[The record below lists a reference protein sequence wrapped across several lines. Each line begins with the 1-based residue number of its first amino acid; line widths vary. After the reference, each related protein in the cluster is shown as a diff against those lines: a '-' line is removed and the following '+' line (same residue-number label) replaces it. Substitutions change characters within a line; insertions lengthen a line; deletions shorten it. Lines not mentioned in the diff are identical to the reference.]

1 MPKHC
6 STTAFGFDKPPV
18 ATGTDFSISSDGRRL
33 RQRRVQY
40 TEADLSSHPS
50 SEADN
55 ESDGSDDNDSQ
66 DSFQDPY
73 HKINFEDDKQ
83 DIEGLSYSG
92 GINDAV
98 TMDEGLQGLSEA
110 QDPSSASV
118 NVTRPFNLHSD
129 NPSRAWIPYREEYL
143 RDMLFLEGRRGMGS
157 ACSEC
162 RAANPAFRCTD
173 DDCLSA
179 GMMCKEC
186 LLSTHKRLPL
196 HWVEEWIGAYFRTT
210 SLQTLGL
217 IIQLGHSSLE
227 GGCIFSHKARDI
239 TLVHTN
245 GIHGVTDRYRVFLR
259 CMFQWRHLKMCKRG
273 ARGHTAGGIAGTQL
287 GELAIDCPACPHPG
301 KNLPADYINSPPELA
316 FLYYMFLAI
325 DANFR
330 LRNRMTS
337 NHYKSPTLGDGW
349 AYLVPRAAYEEHI
362 LRYVNQEE
370 MSSCSGFA
378 AMFLANLKNVKGLRV
393 SGVGGICCG
402 RHRVWR
408 ANGLG
413 DLQRGERYCN
423 MDFIFWSTIHGEEYL
438 CIVVSYD
445 IACQWSRN
453 FWSRMDDIDPS
464 IRVKYGEGQIM
475 FLVPKFHLRAH
486 QASCQADYS
495 FNYAPGVGHT
505 HGEVVEEGW
514 AQSNKAAGQTKEM
527 GPGTRAMTLDDI
539 FGFANWRTIENLDN
553 VLGKRLLNAIKSFD
567 EHYVDFN
574 NFHAGLIVNVGETV
588 LAEWDD
594 MVKAWD
600 NDHTELCPYTMEEDG
615 DEGTHF
621 KDMEL
626 KLARQEHSRLAS
638 GLPGHPSSLCVFVV
652 EGIMLGEV
660 QRGIELFITVNKYMT
675 PTQDLELQRRR
686 TNLLKRITHF
696 RNLQRLLMPR
706 LADVISEE
714 DMERIENSD
723 NEKPEQIK
731 LFLPSECG
739 TLREA
744 EALDALQGVRDGL
757 RARTGSS
764 RFKMQNVTGQ
774 VGNTRASGILRQID
788 IRIHARK
795 IRYRLAR
802 DALLRLR
809 GHGDWEQSI
818 RELKDAD
825 VRGLSERVLTREEAD
840 RREHLRERAIR
851 EKDLDNND
859 FYFQEEGIQSRVQGE
874 TRRALSWIWWDQ
886 WELKEGTTDDPD
898 YIDGEFTHP
907 VCTYRNRRYGHTSTG
922 IFLSDEFLAAVR
934 VEYCK
939 SKARLDRSKEEVQLL
954 CEELRRMME
963 YSLWKAEWWLS
974 RRLGGEGMLS
984 IGESVT
990 AELADGLNSYALQ
1003 QVSIMKNRHD
1013 HLDKTWTPLIEHAKK
1028 VLNRAPDISTLS
1040 FELKDKERSDADAQR
1055 AETEV

>member
-1 MPKHC
+1 
-6 STTAFGFDKPPV
+6 
-18 ATGTDFSISSDGRRL
+18 
-33 RQRRVQY
+33 
-40 TEADLSSHPS
+40 
-50 SEADN
+50 
-55 ESDGSDDNDSQ
+55 
-66 DSFQDPY
+66 
-73 HKINFEDDKQ
+73 
-83 DIEGLSYSG
+83 
-92 GINDAV
+92 
-98 TMDEGLQGLSEA
+98 
-110 QDPSSASV
+110 
-118 NVTRPFNLHSD
+118 
-129 NPSRAWIPYREEYL
+129 
-143 RDMLFLEGRRGMGS
+143 
-157 ACSEC
+157 
-162 RAANPAFRCTD
+162 
-173 DDCLSA
+173 
-179 GMMCKEC
+179 
-186 LLSTHKRLPL
+186 
-196 HWVEEWIGAYFRTT
+196 
-210 SLQTLGL
+210 
-217 IIQLGHSSLE
+217 
-227 GGCIFSHKARDI
+227 
-239 TLVHTN
+239 
-245 GIHGVTDRYRVFLR
+245 
-259 CMFQWRHLKMCKRG
+259 
-273 ARGHTAGGIAGTQL
+273 
-287 GELAIDCPACPHPG
+287 
-301 KNLPADYINSPPELA
+301 
-316 FLYYMFLAI
+316 
-325 DANFR
+325 
-330 LRNRMTS
+330 
-337 NHYKSPTLGDGW
+337 
-349 AYLVPRAAYEEHI
+349 
-362 LRYVNQEE
+362 

-393 SGVGGICCG
+393 SGVGK
-402 RHRVWR
+402 
-408 ANGLG
+408 
-413 DLQRGERYCN
+413 YCN

-739 TLREA
+739 TRSARIRACVGELPDVESQLREA

-898 YIDGEFTHP
+898 YID
-907 VCTYRNRRYGHTSTG
+907 
-922 IFLSDEFLAAVR
+922 AVR

-974 RRLGGEGMLS
+974 RRSGGEGMLS

-1028 VLNRAPDISTLS
+1028 ILNRAPDISTLS

>member
-1 MPKHC
+1 
-6 STTAFGFDKPPV
+6 
-18 ATGTDFSISSDGRRL
+18 
-33 RQRRVQY
+33 
-40 TEADLSSHPS
+40 
-50 SEADN
+50 
-55 ESDGSDDNDSQ
+55 
-66 DSFQDPY
+66 
-73 HKINFEDDKQ
+73 
-83 DIEGLSYSG
+83 
-92 GINDAV
+92 
-98 TMDEGLQGLSEA
+98 
-110 QDPSSASV
+110 
-118 NVTRPFNLHSD
+118 
-129 NPSRAWIPYREEYL
+129 
-143 RDMLFLEGRRGMGS
+143 
-157 ACSEC
+157 
-162 RAANPAFRCTD
+162 
-173 DDCLSA
+173 
-179 GMMCKEC
+179 
-186 LLSTHKRLPL
+186 
-196 HWVEEWIGAYFRTT
+196 
-210 SLQTLGL
+210 
-217 IIQLGHSSLE
+217 
-227 GGCIFSHKARDI
+227 
-239 TLVHTN
+239 
-245 GIHGVTDRYRVFLR
+245 
-259 CMFQWRHLKMCKRG
+259 
-273 ARGHTAGGIAGTQL
+273 
-287 GELAIDCPACPHPG
+287 
-301 KNLPADYINSPPELA
+301 
-316 FLYYMFLAI
+316 MFLAI

-423 MDFIFWSTIHGEEYL
+423 MDFIFWSTVHGEEYL

-445 IACQWSRN
+445 IACQWSWN

-553 VLGKRLLNAIKSFD
+553 VLGKRLLNAIKLFD

-660 QRGIELFITVNKYMT
+660 QRGIELFITVNKYMI

-686 TNLLKRITHF
+686 TNLLKCITHF
-696 RNLQRLLMPR
+696 RNLQCLLMPR

-739 TLREA
+739 TRSARIRACVGELPDVESQLREA

-764 RFKMQNVTGQ
+764 RFKMQNVMGQ

-788 IRIHARK
+788 LRIHARK

-802 DALLRLR
+802 DVLLRLR

-825 VRGLSERVLTREEAD
+825 
-840 RREHLRERAIR
+840 
-851 EKDLDNND
+851 
-859 FYFQEEGIQSRVQGE
+859 
-874 TRRALSWIWWDQ
+874 

-898 YIDGEFTHP
+898 YID
-907 VCTYRNRRYGHTSTG
+907 
-922 IFLSDEFLAAVR
+922 AVR

-939 SKARLDRSKEEVQLL
+939 SKACLDRSKEEVQLL